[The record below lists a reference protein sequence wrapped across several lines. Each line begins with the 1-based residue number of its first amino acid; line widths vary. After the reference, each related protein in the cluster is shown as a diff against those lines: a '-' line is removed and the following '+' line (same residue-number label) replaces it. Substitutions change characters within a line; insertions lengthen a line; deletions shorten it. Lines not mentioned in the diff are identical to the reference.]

1 MSQES
6 LRPHNVEIEPFLSAH
21 LWLVMLKAHQ
31 AIRDLD
37 LKSIESSGLCFSDF
51 ATLEVLLHKG
61 PLPVN
66 LIGEKVQ
73 LTSGSITTAI
83 DRLEKKGL
91 VERQLSSTDR
101 RVRLVHLTPSGSQLI
116 ETFFER
122 HLLAL
127 EKATSGLNQDEKTML
142 VSLLKKLGK
151 QAKTLS

>member
-1 MSQES
+1 MSQQRNLE
-6 LRPHNVEIEPFLSAH
+6 LEPYLSAH

-31 AIRDLD
+31 AIRELD
-37 LKSIESSGLCFSDF
+37 LKSIESSGLGFSDF

-91 VERQLSSTDR
+91 VERQSSSSDR
-101 RVRLVHLTPSGSQLI
+101 RIRLVHLTPSGQTLI
-116 ETFFER
+116 ETFFEK
-122 HLLAL
+122 HLIAL
-127 EKATSGLNQDEKTML
+127 EKATSGLNTEEKTIL
-142 VSLLKKLGK
+142 VTLLKKLGK
-151 QAKTLS
+151 QAKTIS